1 MKWLFSLIFLLFT
14 AAAQA
19 QDLIHHEIHATLT
32 PASNHLEVVDRL
44 TLPADL
50 LPDKAG
56 KFHFLLHE
64 GLTLYGVT
72 AGVVIEKIPEDNT
85 PPMPGK
91 RVRTA
96 QYTMT
101 LPIGLRSVVL
111 SYQGIIHHP
120 LSYEGGPTSSNEA
133 DTPGLISPEGVFL
146 SGESVWLPYFGD
158 HLLTFS
164 LNILLPQGFGA
175 VSQGERTDDHL
186 QGEMRSIR
194 WESPE
199 PQEEVY
205 IVGSEWT
212 EYQRQTGR
220 VLAMAFLKTP
230 DSALAEKYL
239 KATEQYLEMYQKLLG
254 PYPYKKFALVENFW
268 ETGYGMPSF
277 TLLGSKV
284 LRLPFVLHSAYPHEI
299 LHNWWGNGV
308 YVNQAQGNWS
318 EGLTTYLADVLFAEQ
333 QGLGQESRLSALQKY
348 ANTVSLEKDFPLAE
362 FKSRYDA
369 ASQAI
374 GYSKTLF
381 LFHMLR
387 QSLGDDVFIEALRT
401 FFHENRFKPASYD
414 DLLQAFSRAAKR
426 DLGPEFMP
434 WITRAGAPVLR
445 AKNVQAEKTE
455 EGYRLTATL
464 EQRQAG
470 PAYALSIPL
479 AVTLQ
484 GKQEAF
490 QTLIKMTDK
499 ETEVSLVVPGRPI
512 LLKVDP
518 EYDLFRRLSPAEI
531 PPALSKAFEATST
544 LILLPSTASVPL
556 RREYNQLARAMKQD
570 RPEQIHLGWDNE
582 YTTLPE
588 DQSVWLFGW
597 ENRFQGLILKQLQ
610 DFGVSTNS
618 AMTRIGD
625 IQIPRRSASLVL
637 TAKHPNNEN
646 LSLSWLASDQA
657 TAIPTLGRKLPHYGS
672 FGYLGFQGDE
682 VKNIEKGTWPAL
694 DSPMSIRIKQAD
706 GLWIK
711 EEPATLSVR
720 KALTTTPPLFSEE
733 RMRQDIAHLSDAR
746 LKGRAFG
753 TPELDHAAEFI
764 ATAFGGAGLVP
775 ANDSE
780 RSFLQQWKEEDG
792 RIGSGITLKNV
803 VGILPGADPLLR
815 NEQIVI
821 GAHYDHLGL
830 GQPTVNEGEER
841 QLHPGANSNASG
853 VALLLELA
861 RLLKEDKPLKRSIL
875 FAAFT
880 RKEIG
885 LHGSEHL
892 ITDLNSRPERQT
904 TKEKNPI
911 TRAMINLDTVGRLQD
926 NRLFVLGSESSRDWP
941 HLLRKI
947 GAEMGVQIVSLPGP
961 GSSDHLSF
969 IHAGVPAI
977 QFFTGHHPDNDRPTD
992 TLEKIDL
999 PGMVAVGR
1007 VVKEVI
1013 KDLANHPDSFSR
1025 LPLQEDTPSL
1035 IWERRNP

>member
-1 MKWLFSLIFLLFT
+1 MKWLFSLAFLLFT
-14 AAAQA
+14 ASAYA
-19 QDLIHHEIHATLT
+19 QDPIHHEIHVTLS
-32 PASNHLEVVDRL
+32 PASNHLEVVDRF

-50 LPDKAG
+50 LPDQAG

-64 GLTLYGVT
+64 GLTLRAVT
-72 AGVVIEKIPEDNT
+72 GDVTIERISENSALT
-85 PPMPGK
+85 LPGK
-91 RVRTA
+91 RVPSA
-96 QYTMT
+96 HYTMT

-111 SYQGIIHHP
+111 SYQGTLHHP
-120 LSYEGGPTSSNEA
+120 LSGEGGPTSANEA
-133 DTPGLISPEGVFL
+133 DTPGFISPEGIFL
-146 SGESVWLPYFGD
+146 SGESLWLPYFGD

-164 LNILLPQGFGA
+164 LDILLPQGFGA
-175 VSQGERTDDHL
+175 VSQGERTDNHL

-205 IVGSEWT
+205 ITAGEWT
-212 EYQRQTGR
+212 EYQRKTGR
-220 VLAMAFLKTP
+220 VLTMAFLKTP

-277 TLLGSKV
+277 TLIGSKI
-284 LRLPFVLHSAYPHEI
+284 LRMPFILNSSYPHEI

-308 YVNQAQGNWS
+308 YVNQSQGNWS
-318 EGLTTYLADVLFAEQ
+318 EGLTTYLADYLFAEQ
-333 QGLGQESRLSALQKY
+333 QGRGQESRLSALQKY
-348 ANTVSLEKDFPLAE
+348 ANTVSLEKDKPLTE
-362 FKSRYDA
+362 FESRYDA

-401 FFHENRFKPASYD
+401 FFHENRFKAASYD

-426 DLGPEFMP
+426 DLSPEFMP

-445 AKNVQAEKTE
+445 AKNVQAEKIE
-455 EGYRLTATL
+455 EGYLLTATL

-470 PAYALSIPL
+470 PAYTLSIPL

-490 QTLIKMTDK
+490 QTLIKMADK
-499 ETEVSLVVPGRPI
+499 ETEVSLVLPVRPI

-518 EYDLFRRLSPAEI
+518 EYDLFRRLSLAEI
-531 PPALSKAFEATST
+531 PPALSKALSSAST

-588 DQSVWLFGW
+588 DQSIWLFGW

-625 IQIPRRSASLVL
+625 IQIPRRGVSLVL
-637 TAKHPNNEN
+637 TAPHPNDEN
-646 LSLSWLASDQA
+646 LSLSWLASDQVA
-657 TAIPTLGRKLPHYGS
+657 AIPILGRKLPHYGS

-682 VKNIEKGTWPAL
+682 VKNIEKGTWPVL
-694 DSPMSIRIKQAD
+694 HSPMSIRIRQAD
-706 GLWIK
+706 GLWVK
-711 EEPATLSVR
+711 EEPATLAVR
-720 KALTTTPPLFSEE
+720 EALTTTSPLFSEE
-733 RMRQDIAHLSDAR
+733 RMRQDIAHLSDTH

-753 TPELDHAAEFI
+753 TAELDRAAEFI
-764 ATAFGGAGLVP
+764 AAAFGAAGLVP
-775 ANDSE
+775 ANNSE
-780 RSFLQQWKEEDG
+780 RSFLQQWKEEDDRTG
-792 RIGSGITLKNV
+792 KGITLKNV
-803 VGILPGADPLLR
+803 VGILPGTDPLLR

-821 GAHYDHLGL
+821 GAHYDHLGIS
-830 GQPTVNEGEER
+830 QPMVHEGEN
-841 QLHPGANSNASG
+841 LHADTNSNASG

-880 RKEIG
+880 GKEIG
-885 LHGSEHL
+885 LRGSEHL
-892 ITDLNSRPERQT
+892 IADLNSPPEEQIRT
-904 TKEKNPI
+904 PEKDPI

-926 NRLFVLGSESSRDWP
+926 NRLFVLGAESSPAWP
-941 HLLRKI
+941 QLLREI
-947 GAEMGVQIVSLPGP
+947 EAETGVQIISLPGS

-977 QFFTGHHPDNDRPTD
+977 QFFTGHQPNNDRPTD
-992 TLEKIDL
+992 TLGKIDL

-1025 LPLQEDTPSL
+1025 LPPQENTPSL